1 MDLTVTLLFRIKEHT
16 YGTEMEVSAES
27 TGMDKMNKIW
37 RKMGCFVQVIQIVN
51 RVLRNIMLM
60 SSSVKCS
67 AESAFLLPHL

>member
-1 MDLTVTLLFRIKEHT
+1 MDVTVTLLFRIKEHT

-51 RVLRNIMLM
+51 RALRNIMLM

>member
-1 MDLTVTLLFRIKEHT
+1 MTLLFRIKEHT